1 MHHVL
6 RQVLCLMAGFAIVGG
21 ITVDIAW
28 TTLGTHGGGPISG
41 PITAAIW
48 KTAVRLHKKYPH
60 DRALSF
66 AGSFIVLVLLAF
78 WTTTLWL
85 GWFTV
90 FSARRDSIEQTQTH
104 QAGGAVARLYYTG
117 STVATLGSTDYVARG
132 TGWRVLAVVAALGGL
147 GTLTLAV
154 TFLLQVLS
162 SVVQERQLAAYITD
176 LGATPREIL
185 RRSWTGVRFD
195 GLAEHVLEL
204 TRTVQGYTEMH
215 LAYPVL
221 HYYHS
226 ESERTSA
233 TLRLAALSELSL
245 LLCHGVAEEAQLP
258 PMVTWP
264 LERALNGFAK
274 VICGEFLE
282 PAATAPPPPDLN
294 MMRTLG
300 IPTVDD
306 AAFALAVAEADETRR
321 FWAGLIDDDGRKWER
336 VNADEGSADVSS
348 ARG

>member
-6 RQVLCLMAGFAIVGG
+6 RQVLCLIGGFAIVGG
-21 ITVDIAW
+21 ITIDIAW
-28 TTLGTHGGGPISG
+28 TTLGTHGGGPISS
-41 PITAAIW
+41 PITATIW
-48 KTAVRLHKKYPH
+48 KMAVRLHKIRPH

-66 AGSFIVLVLLAF
+66 AGSLIVLVLLGF
-78 WTTTLWL
+78 WMLTLWL

-90 FSARRDSIEQTQTH
+90 FSARRDSIVHAQTQ
-104 QAGGAVARLYYTG
+104 QAADPLARLYYVG
-117 STVATLGSTDYVARG
+117 ATVATVGTADYIAHG
-132 TGWRVLAVVAALGGL
+132 TGWRVLAVIAALGGL
-147 GTLTLAV
+147 GTVTLAL

-176 LGATPREIL
+176 LGATPHEIL

-195 GLAEHVLEL
+195 GLSEHVLEL

-226 ESERTSA
+226 ESERTAA

-264 LERALNGFAK
+264 LERALNGFAN

-282 PAATAPPPPDLN
+282 PAATAPPPPDLG
-294 MMRTLG
+294 MMRALG

-306 AAFALAVAEADETRR
+306 AAFARAVAAADQTRR
-321 FWAGLIDDDGRKWER
+321 FWAGLLDDDGRKWER
-336 VNADEGSADVSS
+336 VNAEE
-348 ARG
+348 